1 MLAKEAEGQG
11 GLNGK
16 EGKERGHGIVSLIFQ
31 EYMVREGGVLDGGG
45 SEVLLEA

>member
-1 MLAKEAEGQG
+1 MLAKEAEGQE

-16 EGKERGHGIVSLIFQ
+16 ERGQGIVSLIFQ